1 VDDVLSQLLVEAY
14 APPALLL
21 DASGRVSALSQ
32 AARRLLESWSMSRE
46 PLGAAPRELLPPELA
61 HDVLALRRR
70 VADAPSVR
78 GPVRVLGVTALQTVV
93 RVATEGAVVV
103 SFERVSFESAAGATP
118 GLTVGEPGLLVTRD
132 GRIAALNAAAERLL
146 DTHGIGTPGASLVA
160 SFEPAFLRL
169 EWPRMLRELVRT
181 QATAGEVRLSRAGD
195 GAAPLWASLRA
206 VLGPAGQVACV
217 SVVIPELDPEGAA
230 GGLSRRAFYDAL
242 TGLPNRRLF
251 REHVK
256 MALRRAER
264 HQAGLGV
271 LLVDLDRVR
280 AVNDTLGR
288 ELGDELLREAAQRLS
303 RELRAADVLARV
315 GGDDFAV
322 VLDDVATGED
332 ATRVCHKLI
341 AALTRPFRLQG
352 HEVFCGASLGVALYP
367 DAGKSEGALL
377 ESAQAALTQ
386 ARGAGRNKYVI
397 LPGE

>member
-169 EWPRMLRELVRT
+169 EWPRML
-181 QATAGEVRLSRAGD
+181 TAPRRS
-195 GAAPLWASLRA
+195 
-206 VLGPAGQVACV
+206 GPACAPCWDQPGKW
-217 SVVIPELDPEGAA
+217 P
-230 GGLSRRAFYDAL
+230 
-242 TGLPNRRLF
+242 
-251 REHVK
+251 
-256 MALRRAER
+256 
-264 HQAGLGV
+264 
-271 LLVDLDRVR
+271 
-280 AVNDTLGR
+280 
-288 ELGDELLREAAQRLS
+288 
-303 RELRAADVLARV
+303 
-315 GGDDFAV
+315 
-322 VLDDVATGED
+322 
-332 ATRVCHKLI
+332 VC
-341 AALTRPFRLQG
+341 R
-352 HEVFCGASLGVALYP
+352 S
-367 DAGKSEGALL
+367 
-377 ESAQAALTQ
+377 
-386 ARGAGRNKYVI
+386 
-397 LPGE
+397 